1 MTNIPFIYKYQ
12 PKKLDQFEISNDFKQ
27 MINTLLEM
35 DNMNILFIGN
45 SGSGKTT
52 LVKSILKKLGVND
65 EIKSPTFSIVN
76 EYDHPSGPIYHFDLY
91 RIEKIDELDVIGFE
105 EYIDNCNICFIE
117 WPEVGMEKIFGNYM
131 QINLGHIDD
140 NKREI
145 LITKK

>member
-1 MTNIPFIYKYQ
+1 MSK
-12 PKKLDQFEISNDFKQ
+12 
-27 MINTLLEM
+27 
-35 DNMNILFIGN
+35 ILR
-45 SGSGKTT
+45 
-52 LVKSILKKLGVND
+52 ILKKLGVND

>member
-1 MTNIPFIYKYQ
+1 MNEKIVYNLNEIDKISKIILDNIKH
-12 PKKLDQFEISNDFKQ
+12 
-27 MINTLLEM
+27 INIVLLKG
-35 DNMNILFIGN
+35 DL
-45 SGSGKTT
+45 GSGKTT

-145 LITKK
+145 LITKKIII

>member
-1 MTNIPFIYKYQ
+1 MNEKIVYNLSEIDKISKIIVDNIKH
-12 PKKLDQFEISNDFKQ
+12 
-27 MINTLLEM
+27 INIVLLKG
-35 DNMNILFIGN
+35 DL
-45 SGSGKTT
+45 GSGKTT
-52 LVKSILKKLGVND
+52 LIKSILKKLGVND

>member
-1 MTNIPFIYKYQ
+1 MNEKIVYNLNEIDKISKIILDNIKHVNIV
-12 PKKLDQFEISNDFKQ
+12 
-27 MINTLLEM
+27 LLKG
-35 DNMNILFIGN
+35 DL
-45 SGSGKTT
+45 GSGKTT

-105 EYIDNCNICFIE
+105 DYIDNCNICFIE

-145 LITKK
+145 LIRKK

>member
-1 MTNIPFIYKYQ
+1 MNEKVVYNLNEIDKISKIILDNIKH
-12 PKKLDQFEISNDFKQ
+12 
-27 MINTLLEM
+27 INIVLLKG
-35 DNMNILFIGN
+35 DL
-45 SGSGKTT
+45 GSGKTT

-105 EYIDNCNICFIE
+105 EYINNCNICFIE

>member
-1 MTNIPFIYKYQ
+1 MNEKIVYNLKEIDKISKIILDNIKH
-12 PKKLDQFEISNDFKQ
+12 
-27 MINTLLEM
+27 INIVLLKG
-35 DNMNILFIGN
+35 DL
-45 SGSGKTT
+45 GSGKTT

-105 EYIDNCNICFIE
+105 DYIDNSNICFIE
-117 WPEVGMEKIFGNYM
+117 WPEIGMEKIFGNYM

>member
-1 MTNIPFIYKYQ
+1 MNEKIVYNLSEIDKISKIILDNIKH
-12 PKKLDQFEISNDFKQ
+12 
-27 MINTLLEM
+27 INIVLLKG
-35 DNMNILFIGN
+35 DL
-45 SGSGKTT
+45 GSGKTT

>member
-1 MTNIPFIYKYQ
+1 MNEKIVYNLNEIDKISKIILDNIKH
-12 PKKLDQFEISNDFKQ
+12 
-27 MINTLLEM
+27 INIVLLKG
-35 DNMNILFIGN
+35 DL
-45 SGSGKTT
+45 GSGKTT

-145 LITKK
+145 LITK

>member
-1 MTNIPFIYKYQ
+1 MNEKIVYNLNEIDKISKIILDNI
-12 PKKLDQFEISNDFKQ
+12 KQ
-27 MINTLLEM
+27 INIVLLKG
-35 DNMNILFIGN
+35 DL
-45 SGSGKTT
+45 GSGKTT